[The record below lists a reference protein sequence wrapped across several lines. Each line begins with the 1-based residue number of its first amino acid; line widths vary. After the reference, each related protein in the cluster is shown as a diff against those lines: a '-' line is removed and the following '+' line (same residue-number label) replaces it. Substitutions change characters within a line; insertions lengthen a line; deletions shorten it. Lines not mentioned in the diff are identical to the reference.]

1 MPSKKGGYLQATP
14 MKMALKY
21 DPPAIF
27 VIYTFLKSKKQKKYI
42 HEVKVIF
49 KDGKN
54 ENLEKL
60 ADHLMSMESIYLN
73 PKSISKP
80 QVSLILL
87 FSRLP

>member
-1 MPSKKGGYLQATP
+1 MPATP

-27 VIYTFLKSKKQKKYI
+27 VVYQFLKSKRKKKYI

-54 ENLEKL
+54 EDLSQL
-60 ADHLMSMESIYLN
+60 AEHLMKLESVYLN
-73 PKSISKP
+73 PG
-80 QVSLILL
+80 
-87 FSRLP
+87 